1 MRNII
6 FLKGVIFIKLLQR
19 TLHKNLNLTLKKKV
33 AKTLQKVLDK
43 RLGNINFIRNCGSI
57 IELTDK
63 ALFLVNMSR
72 TSYLGPRRRVPAK
85 ELDFFVTLCEWIAR
99 ETNQALYLHV
109 WFGRFKLTTYHK
121 LSIVRLQT
129 AFLKKVDITDICT
142 SVQAY
147 HHKSLSGKIFISQE
161 HLC

>member
-6 FLKGVIFIKLLQR
+6 FLMGVIFIKLLQR
-19 TLHKNLNLTLKKKV
+19 TLYKNLNLTLKKNV

-43 RLGNINFIRNCGSI
+43 RLGNITFIRNCGSI

-85 ELDFFVTLCEWIAR
+85 ELDFVCNALRMDCERNQSGTLFACM
-99 ETNQALYLHV
+99 V
-109 WFGRFKLTTYHK
+109 WK
-121 LSIVRLQT
+121 IQT
-129 AFLKKVDITDICT
+129 HDLP
-142 SVQAY
+142 
-147 HHKSLSGKIFISQE
+147 
-161 HLC
+161 